1 MAYGSDR
8 HGRDVS
14 SPVACDP
21 LDATV
26 DDGAIGVLSVWSY
39 ARVAFYHQT
48 VDPLA
53 LDSFAQCA

>member
-8 HGRDVS
+8 HGGDVS
-14 SPVACDP
+14 SPVACHP
-21 LDATV
+21 VDATV
-26 DDGAIGVLSVWSY
+26 DNGALGIFSVWSY
-39 ARVAFYHQT
+39 ERVAFCHQA